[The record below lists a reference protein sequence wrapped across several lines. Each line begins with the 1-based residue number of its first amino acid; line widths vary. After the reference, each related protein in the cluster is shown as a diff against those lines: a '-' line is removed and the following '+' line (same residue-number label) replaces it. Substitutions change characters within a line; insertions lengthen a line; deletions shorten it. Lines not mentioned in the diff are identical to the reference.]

1 MGIDA
6 VSRRGVF
13 LDRDG
18 VINRAVVRDGKP
30 YPPAG
35 VSELEILP
43 GVDAAC
49 HDLHRASFVLI
60 LVTNQPDVSR
70 GNQCRQTVESI
81 NAVIVNRLAIDDA
94 RVCYHDDADQ
104 CECRKPKAGLIVQAA
119 QEWQIDLAN
128 SFVIGDRWKDIVA
141 GQTAGCKTIFIDYG
155 YAEPPPQSF
164 DLKTDSLRKAAD
176 WILRQERE

>member
-1 MGIDA
+1 
-6 VSRRGVF
+6 VRRRAVF

-18 VINRAVVRDGKP
+18 VVNRAIIRDGKP
-30 YPPAG
+30 YPPNG
-35 VSELEILP
+35 VPELEILP
-43 GVDAAC
+43 GVETAC
-49 HDLHRASFVLI
+49 HDLHVAGFVLI

-70 GNQCRQTVESI
+70 GAQRRQTVESI

-94 RVCYHDDADQ
+94 RVCYHDDSDE

-119 QEWQIDLAN
+119 EDWEIDLSN

-155 YAEPPPQSF
+155 YAESPPQSF
-164 DLKTDSLRKAAD
+164 DLQTDSLRKAAD
-176 WILRQERE
+176 WILGQERE